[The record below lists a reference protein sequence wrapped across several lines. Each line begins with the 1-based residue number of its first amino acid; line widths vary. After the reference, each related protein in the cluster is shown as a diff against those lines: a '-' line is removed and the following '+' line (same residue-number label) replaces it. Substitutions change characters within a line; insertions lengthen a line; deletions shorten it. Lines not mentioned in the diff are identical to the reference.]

1 MLTPRRL
8 IVLVAAVAV
17 AGLAGAGCSEQSAAV
32 RVGDRTVSQSDF
44 EAELDA
50 FASSQAFVQDPESV
64 AGELP
69 GSYTQEFVAAAL
81 GQRIEF
87 MLAEQVFD
95 EQDLEVTDDDR
106 SNVTE
111 QLQGALD
118 DMSEGLRNSLIDD
131 LSRRVRLQGEL
142 GQQGYGEAITEAADA
157 TEIEVSSH
165 YGSWDRDQYTVVP
178 PDGPVSPDGEPDGES
193 PAEG

>member
-1 MLTPRRL
+1 
-8 IVLVAAVAV
+8 
-17 AGLAGAGCSEQSAAV
+17 
-32 RVGDRTVSQSDF
+32 
-44 EAELDA
+44 
-50 FASSQAFVQDPESV
+50 V

-87 MLAEQVFD
+87 MLAERVFD
-95 EQDLEVTDDDR
+95 DEDLEVTDDDR

-118 DMSEGLRNSLIDD
+118 DIPEGLRNSLIDD
-131 LSRRVRLQGEL
+131 LSRRVRLQDEL